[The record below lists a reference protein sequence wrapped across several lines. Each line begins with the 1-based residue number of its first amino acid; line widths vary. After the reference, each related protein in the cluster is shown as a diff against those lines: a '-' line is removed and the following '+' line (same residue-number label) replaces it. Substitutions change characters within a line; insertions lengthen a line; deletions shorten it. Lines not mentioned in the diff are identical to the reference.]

1 MHETTFQIFVNALLA
16 NNFVL
21 AMFLGLC
28 PFLGVS
34 GKLDTAFPMGV
45 ATTFVMLVAS
55 LCAYGLNLLL
65 TAFHL
70 EFLRLISYIVI
81 IASSVQLV
89 EMVLK
94 KYSPALFR
102 ALGIYLPLITTNCA
116 VLGVALFQTARE
128 YDFIQSMTFSFGGG
142 AGFTLALVLMACGA
156 RAPATVRRAR
166 PGAGH
171 RPVPDAGRHPVAV
184 LHGLRRAGGLSD
196 EALRRHHRSGVCDSG
211 RRHRGGPHLRALRP
225 AQPATRPLPQ
235 ERRWLRLLRGESRL

>member
-1 MHETTFQIFVNALLA
+1 MVC
-16 NNFVL
+16 
-21 AMFLGLC
+21 GC
-28 PFLGVS
+28 
-34 GKLDTAFPMGV
+34 GV

-116 VLGVALFQTARE
+116 VLGVALLNVEQK
-128 YDFIQSMTFSFGGG
+128 FSLFKN
-142 AGFTLALVLMACGA
+142 
-156 RAPATVRRAR
+156 
-166 PGAGH
+166 H
-171 RPVPDAGRHPVAV
+171 N
-184 LHGLRRAGGLSD
+184 
-196 EALRRHHRSGVCDSG
+196 
-211 RRHRGGPHLRALRP
+211 
-225 AQPATRPLPQ
+225 
-235 ERRWLRLLRGESRL
+235 